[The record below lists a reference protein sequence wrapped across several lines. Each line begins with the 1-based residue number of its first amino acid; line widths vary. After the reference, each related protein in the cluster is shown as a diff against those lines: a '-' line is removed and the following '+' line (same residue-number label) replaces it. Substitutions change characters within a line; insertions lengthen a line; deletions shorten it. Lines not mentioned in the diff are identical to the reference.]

1 MRRVILSC
9 VLAAACAGVAP
20 AAFGQQRKT
29 SKYSV
34 PVEGHLSSAQGTLLD
49 ATLTFSEPVQL
60 PRIKLPAGTYN
71 FTLVSPG
78 TIRITT
84 GDRAHVLATFATLP
98 VSRMA
103 DTDEPLVRFEHT
115 AGTAGPKVIALFP
128 EHSSLG
134 WEPVY
139 PSARKQENAPVA
151 TTGVKR

>member
-1 MRRVILSC
+1 MRRVIISC

-20 AAFGQQRKT
+20 AAFGQQKKT
-29 SKYSV
+29 STYSV
-34 PVEGHLSSAQGTLLD
+34 PVEGHLSSAQGTPLD

-71 FTLVSPG
+71 FMLVSPG
-78 TIRITT
+78 TIRVTSE
-84 GDRAHVLATFATLP
+84 DRTQVLATFSTLP
-98 VSRMA
+98 VSRTSDIEA
-103 DTDEPLVRFEHT
+103 PLVRFEHT
-115 AGTAGPKVIALFP
+115 SGTAGPKVIALFP
-128 EHSSLG
+128 EHSSVG